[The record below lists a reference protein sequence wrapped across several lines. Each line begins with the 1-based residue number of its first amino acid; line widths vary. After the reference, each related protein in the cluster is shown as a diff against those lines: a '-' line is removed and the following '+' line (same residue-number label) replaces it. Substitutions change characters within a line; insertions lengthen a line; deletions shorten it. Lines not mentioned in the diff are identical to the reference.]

1 MLMVFFMSTAPI
13 SKRYISPEELA
24 AYRVFAAYLVA
35 EFGAKYIA
43 VLDRVEKDLE
53 VALRVDPIERARRIL
68 ESAIRPAQ
76 TVSGG
81 RKAISFSQ

>member
-1 MLMVFFMSTAPI
+1 MVLFMSNAPL

-35 EFGAKYIA
+35 EFGAEYVA
-43 VLDRVEKDLE
+43 VLDRVERDLE
-53 VALRVDPIERARRIL
+53 AALRDDPIRRARRIL
-68 ESAIRPAQ
+68 ESAVRPAQ
-76 TVSGG
+76 TLSGG